1 MDNASTEGAARPLQP
16 LLDAVLAFRDARDWQ
31 QFHTLPDLLV
41 SLSLECAEA
50 LEVVQWRTRQGHDL
64 QLDDTQREHL
74 GEELADVLAYLLVA
88 AHKADIDLAAAF
100 FDKLQKNAIKYPVAT
115 SHGRSDKY
123 HDLPTNDPC

>member
-1 MDNASTEGAARPLQP
+1 MDNASTEGAVRPLQP

-50 LEVVQWRTRQGHDL
+50 LEVVQWRTRQGHEL
-64 QLDDTQREHL
+64 QLDAPQREHL

-88 AHKADIDLAAAF
+88 AHTADIDLEAAF
-100 FDKLQKNAIKYPVAT
+100 FDKLRKNAVKYPVAAAR
-115 SHGRSDKY
+115 GRSDKY
-123 HDLPTNDPC
+123 DELAKR